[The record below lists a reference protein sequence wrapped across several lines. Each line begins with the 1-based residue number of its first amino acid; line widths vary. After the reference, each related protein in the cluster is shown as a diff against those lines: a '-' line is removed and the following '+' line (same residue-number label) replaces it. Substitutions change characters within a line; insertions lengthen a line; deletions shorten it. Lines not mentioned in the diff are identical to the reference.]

1 MQSHPG
7 GFLDL
12 KKGGHY
18 GVRVKRWPLL
28 PVLVGFCLLALP
40 FSSPA
45 PLIFRPGEG
54 WSYEPVGG
62 EGKWRRDRAQD
73 QLEVAQ
79 AAFDQGNYRVA
90 TKAARRVVREWPM
103 SDYAPAA
110 QYLVGRSYESRKQDE
125 KAFKEYQKLL
135 EKYPKAANYDEALQR
150 QYAIALR
157 YLGGQRFKLWG
168 YVPFLR
174 SMDKTAGMFE
184 KIVRSG
190 PFSELAPHAQLR
202 VGAAREREREYPQAV
217 RAYDVAADRYFDR
230 PTIASDAVYRT
241 GMAYYKQAKKSEYD
255 QGAAD
260 KAIASFTD
268 FITLFPKDRRVKQAQ
283 QLIASLKQ
291 EQARG
296 HFEIARYYEKNKRW
310 SGAVVYYNEVLLI
323 DPQSTLAEEARRRI
337 EALQPR
343 TQQATPPPPAAE

>member
-1 MQSHPG
+1 M
-7 GFLDL
+7 
-12 KKGGHY
+12 
-18 GVRVKRWPLL
+18 KRWPLL

-40 FSSPA
+40 FLPR

-190 PFSELAPHAQLR
+190 PFSTGHAQLR
-202 VGAAREREREYPQAV
+202 V
-217 RAYDVAADRYFDR
+217 
-230 PTIASDAVYRT
+230 
-241 GMAYYKQAKKSEYD
+241 
-255 QGAAD
+255 
-260 KAIASFTD
+260 
-268 FITLFPKDRRVKQAQ
+268 
-283 QLIASLKQ
+283 
-291 EQARG
+291 
-296 HFEIARYYEKNKRW
+296 
-310 SGAVVYYNEVLLI
+310 
-323 DPQSTLAEEARRRI
+323 ARR
-337 EALQPR
+337 AN
-343 TQQATPPPPAAE
+343 ATDIPSRPGL